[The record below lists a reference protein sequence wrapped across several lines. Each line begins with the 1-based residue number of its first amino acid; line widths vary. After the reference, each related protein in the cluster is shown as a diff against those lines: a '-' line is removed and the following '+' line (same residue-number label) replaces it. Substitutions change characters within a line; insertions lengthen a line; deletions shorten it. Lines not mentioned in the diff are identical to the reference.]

1 MRPLRHFLL
10 VAVLLLG
17 QLLAGAH
24 AVGHA
29 AGDDDG
35 LPNHVCQLCLT
46 AHDLASALPSTP
58 LLALPPAGE
67 QAAPL
72 LVLHARA
79 SQPAPIPSQRG
90 PPRA

>member
-24 AVGHA
+24 ALVHA

-58 LLALPPAGE
+58 VLVLPPAGE
-67 QAAPL
+67 QVAPL
-72 LVLHARA
+72 TALHARS
-79 SQPAPIPSQRG
+79 SQPAPTPSQRG

>member
-1 MRPLRHFLL
+1 LSSLRHFLL

-29 AGDDDG
+29 AGGDEG

-46 AHDLASALPSTP
+46 VHDLASALPAAP
-58 LLALPPAGE
+58 LLALPSAGE

-72 LVLHARA
+72 AVLHARA
-79 SQPAPIPSQRG
+79 SRPAPIPCQRG